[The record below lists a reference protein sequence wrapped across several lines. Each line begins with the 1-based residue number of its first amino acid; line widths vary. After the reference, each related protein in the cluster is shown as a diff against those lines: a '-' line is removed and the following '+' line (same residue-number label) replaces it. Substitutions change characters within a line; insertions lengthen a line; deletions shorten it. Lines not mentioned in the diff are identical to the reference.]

1 MSLLEPDRVSK
12 ELAFK
17 LKELGLIFEGDY
29 YWELSGNDPWSD
41 LKWSNWNE
49 YPDRANAPLLSEVQR
64 WIRKNKSYDILVR
77 KVWLYYDTY
86 GFDIL
91 GPEWEHNEQ
100 DYFQETSIKETSYE
114 EALDRGLLYYFNNF
128 YTP

>member
-41 LKWSNWNE
+41 LKWSDWNE
-49 YPDRANAPLLSEVQR
+49 YSDRSNAPLMSEVQR
-64 WIRKNKSYDILVR
+64 WIRKNKSYDVLIR
-77 KVWLYYDTY
+77 KVWIYKDTY
-86 GFDIL
+86 SFDIL
-91 GPEWEHNEQ
+91 KPNWENDEL
-100 DYFQETSIKETSYE
+100 DFYQETSIKGTSYE